1 MVSPLCGPAQAIPS
15 GLWPALIG
23 TSLLATSAQLFM
35 TRAYRELPV
44 GKGVLFQTLVP
55 VGVTIGGILLFNE
68 EFYRS
73 DIMGAVLIIS
83 ATIWAAKQ
91 K

>member
-1 MVSPLCGPAQAIPS
+1 
-15 GLWPALIG
+15 
-23 TSLLATSAQLFM
+23 
-35 TRAYRELPV
+35 V